1 MNEFTKTQNGIVEK
15 HSSII
20 KADLRSK
27 ANMSADSFK
36 VKTRVK
42 LDRQTGLANR
52 IGISFER
59 HGVFVEKGVGRGR
72 GINSGK
78 TKPKEWFNPVIR
90 DRVPQLA
97 QELGESTADILLKTL
112 IR

>member
-1 MNEFTKTQNGIVEK
+1 MNEFTAVQNKIVEK
-15 HSSII
+15 HATII
-20 KADLRSK
+20 KSELRAK
-27 ANMSADSFK
+27 ANMSADSFR

-52 IGISFER
+52 IGVSFER

-90 DRVPQLA
+90 DKVPQLA
-97 QELGESTADILLKTL
+97 SELGESAADLLLKTL